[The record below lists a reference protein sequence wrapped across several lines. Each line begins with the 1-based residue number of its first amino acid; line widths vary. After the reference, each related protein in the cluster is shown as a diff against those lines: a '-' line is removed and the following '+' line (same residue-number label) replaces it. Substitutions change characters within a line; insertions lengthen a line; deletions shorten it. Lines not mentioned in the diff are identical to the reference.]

1 MKNKADEWVTYSNK
15 KINRLCCWL
24 VPVGPA
30 LLIRRV
36 CKSWQPHATF
46 ERIYSPLYMCIEMY
60 VKLEGAAVTIFEFK
74 SFVVYTEMRTHWT
87 PQLGQVSFFLSRNVQ
102 FLVSNRTAFKINCI
116 RHGHDFP
123 SSFFSFSWAKHIIC
137 RRGGKKTTA
146 DAAKRHR
153 NFFFVFP
160 LRFRDLFHSFL
171 LWRFSSYER
180 IIVAIVKTVW
190 VAKVIRYLLRLAEFA
205 ALHCRL
211 ATTFATQTRSQKKK
225 QNKNYAN
232 VRFFFVVFPLVHLI
246 RRIGLHKLSIVVCF
260 PSKQKGIR

>member
-123 SSFFSFSWAKHIIC
+123 SSFFVS
-137 RRGGKKTTA
+137 REPNTLYVEEGGKKQQQTLQ
-146 DAAKRHR
+146 
-153 NFFFVFP
+153 NVIVISFLFFPFVFAIYFT
-160 LRFRDLFHSFL
+160 RFCFDVFL
-171 LWRFSSYER
+171 PTSESS
-180 IIVAIVKTVW
+180 
-190 VAKVIRYLLRLAEFA
+190 
-205 ALHCRL
+205 
-211 ATTFATQTRSQKKK
+211 S
-225 QNKNYAN
+225 
-232 VRFFFVVFPLVHLI
+232 P
-246 RRIGLHKLSIVVCF
+246 
-260 PSKQKGIR
+260 